1 VSAAVAVGRQR
12 LCGPRSSTGRAR
24 ACEHE
29 PAPSGGSRLTLG
41 QQLDS
46 VWEGLHAGGAAECPV
61 CHGRMTAGAAANEAA
76 CGDCGSR
83 LA

>member
-1 VSAAVAVGRQR
+1 MSSAVAERRLRRLAPGHAIGR
-12 LCGPRSSTGRAR
+12 GRASMR
-24 ACEHE
+24 D
-29 PAPSGGSRLTLG
+29 PVPSGGSRLTLG

-61 CHGRMTAGAAANEAA
+61 CHGPMTKHPAATTATCAS
-76 CGDCGSR
+76 CGSR